1 LYRAPRVFNGCGA
14 AAASA
19 VISLRR
25 EWEDFF
31 ERRAR
36 MGEIVYAWVRVP
48 RFRCDGKLLVGGVGG
63 DWKRVERENKARI
76 LGVGAGVIGPV
87 AVAV

>member
-1 LYRAPRVFNGCGA
+1 MRVFSGAGA

-19 VISLRR
+19 VICLRR
-25 EWEDFF
+25 EWDDFF
-31 ERRAR
+31 ARRAR

-48 RFRCDGKLLVGGVGG
+48 RLRCDGTWLARGEGGG
-63 DWKRVERENKARI
+63 WKTVERENNARI
-76 LGVGAGVIGPV
+76 LGVGAGVMGPV